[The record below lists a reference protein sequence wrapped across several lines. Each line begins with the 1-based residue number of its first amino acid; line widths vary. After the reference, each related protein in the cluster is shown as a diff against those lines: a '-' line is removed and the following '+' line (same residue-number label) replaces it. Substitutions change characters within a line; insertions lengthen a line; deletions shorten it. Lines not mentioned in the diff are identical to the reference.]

1 MASPKIERVK
11 PSTRLKQLIHRQGK
25 VLAVMHPPTA
35 ALARIMERSGCEA
48 LFVGTSAVVGGY
60 TGLADVGTASMTEC
74 VQIAG
79 WIAQSVETPVII
91 DGDTGHGGIM
101 AVRRLVRECV
111 HAGIAGIRIDD
122 QPIEG
127 KRRTQSAG
135 LEVVPL
141 EQAIARYRA
150 AVDMKNELDPDFV
163 VMAQCYARDA
173 ANGGLDVA
181 LDRLAA
187 YQNQAGV
194 DWVQLESPH
203 SVEEIAHARR
213 RVSGPL
219 SFMRGKLPRYLS
231 LDEHLAL
238 GVTIAWL
245 PSFSHHVIWAA
256 LSDFMADFQDRG
268 IAAWE
273 AFTEHRKDHPYIIP
287 ELPADGEGLD
297 KQRMLEERYLSQA
310 SLEKYRG
317 SIGGELT

>member
-1 MASPKIERVK
+1 
-11 PSTRLKQLIHRQGK
+11 
-25 VLAVMHPPTA
+25 MHPPTA
-35 ALARIMERSGCEA
+35 ALARIMECAGCEA

-79 WIAQSVETPVII
+79 WIAGSVATPVII

-101 AVRRLVRECV
+101 AVRRLVRDCI

-141 EQAIARYRA
+141 EQAIVRYRA
-150 AVDMKNELDPDFV
+150 AVDMKNEPDPDFV

-173 ANGGLDVA
+173 ANGGLDQS
-181 LDRLAA
+181 LHRLAA
-187 YQNQAGV
+187 YHTEAGV

-203 SVEEIAHARR
+203 SIEEIKQARQA
-213 RVSGPL
+213 VTCPL
-219 SFMRGKLPRYLS
+219 SFMKGKLPRYLS

-256 LSDFMADFQDRG
+256 LSDFMADFGRHG
-268 IAAWE
+268 IGAWE
-273 AFTEHRKDHPYIIP
+273 AFVERRKDHPYIIP
-287 ELPADGEGLD
+287 EVPSDGEGLG
-297 KQRMLEERYLSQA
+297 KQRTLEERYLSQA
-310 SLEKYRG
+310 VLEKYRR
-317 SIGGELT
+317 SAGGDIY